1 MSGFSDFVDV
11 EVVASPT
18 WYELAVM
25 VNDGSGS
32 MTLRAESSPSSEL
45 PTSSRSKG
53 EAVDAE
59 VKVLLDGIRGGRV
72 PQNFHFAFVTFNE
85 EVTSCCPPRKLLEI
99 PTDESFEPTQHG
111 IGGTAIFKGLEA
123 AAEIVEA
130 YLSEGKARELPVSAV
145 VALMSDGEENRNED
159 QTRLVANRI
168 CQLPN
173 TDLAACLFATHG
185 EKPMGTALLESIVS
199 DRKLYQRAYDTA
211 GLRKFF
217 HDSITAR
224 RGLPAPKSN

>member
-18 WYELAVM
+18 WFELAVM
-25 VNDGSGS
+25 VNDGSAS
-32 MTLRAESSPSSEL
+32 MTLPAEPTASSEL
-45 PTSSRSKG
+45 PTASRTKG

-59 VKVLLDGIRGGRV
+59 VKALLKGIRHGRV
-72 PQNFHFAFVTFNE
+72 PQNFHFAFVTFNV
-85 EVTSCCPPRKLLEI
+85 EVTNRRPPRKLLEI
-99 PTDESFEPTQHG
+99 PDDEDFEPTQHG
-111 IGGTAIFKGLEA
+111 TGGTAIFKGLEA

-130 YLSEGKARELPVSAV
+130 YLSEGKATELPVSAV
-145 VALMSDGEENRNED
+145 VALMSDGEENHNEA
-159 QTRLVANRI
+159 QTRLVADRI
-168 CQLPN
+168 RQLPN

-185 EKPMGTALLESIVS
+185 EKPAGAALLESIVS
-199 DRKLYQRAYDTA
+199 DPKLYQRAYNTA

-224 RGLPAPKSN
+224 RGLPPPKSN